1 MINHRWNPI
10 VQFGNFERYF
20 SSILHA
26 VWKISPNN
34 TFCVCFSFSQL
45 DLTPRFL
52 RGYSANRCCF
62 NPFTSAIAAGN
73 YFIMKVRL
81 ATLIGTTIFALSN
94 AFASFATPPGKDLTK
109 NGHSRTRLS
118 QRKSPL
124 NADKGGALDD
134 KAGFQQ
140 NALALRGGDTA
151 ASPLIS
157 KKLFREMLAELF
169 GTFLIVFIG
178 TGSVSSAIFTD
189 SLVGLFQIASVWIIA
204 VTIAI
209 CTTAS
214 ISGAHLNPAIS
225 VAFAI
230 IRPSKSFG
238 WSKVSFLVLYLN
250 VDFAT
255 RRFLIVLSTLCN
267 RSGAS
272 IQHIPDIGGNF
283 GWLVESYSLQQFDFR
298 LWSNKWNCSCWRIW
312 YRIGKMFWRVLC
324 VSWCFF
330 AASCS
335 SQRRISYFFF
345 PYFYFET

>member
-1 MINHRWNPI
+1 MN
-10 VQFGNFERYF
+10 RY
-20 SSILHA
+20 
-26 VWKISPNN
+26 
-34 TFCVCFSFSQL
+34 
-45 DLTPRFL
+45 
-52 RGYSANRCCF
+52 YF
-62 NPFTSAIAAGN
+62 NPFTSAIATGN

-81 ATLIGTTIFALSN
+81 ATLIGITTFALSN
-94 AFASFATPPGKDLTK
+94 AFASFATPPGKDPLTK

-124 NADKGGALDD
+124 NADEGSALDD
-134 KAGFQQ
+134 NEDFQQ
-140 NALALRGGDTA
+140 NALALRGGDTVV
-151 ASPLIS
+151 SPLVS
-157 KKLFREMLAELF
+157 KKLFREMLAELL

-225 VAFAI
+225 VAFAM

-238 WSKVSFLVLYLN
+238 WSKVSFLVFDLN
-250 VDFAT
+250 HDFET
-255 RRFLIVLSTLCN
+255 RCFLIVLLNLCC

-283 GWLVESYSLQQFDFR
+283 GWLVESDSLQQLDFR
-298 LWSNKWNCSCWRIW
+298 L
-312 YRIGKMFWRVLC
+312 
-324 VSWCFF
+324 
-330 AASCS
+330 
-335 SQRRISYFFF
+335 
-345 PYFYFET
+345 